1 MPAIN
6 PLFTTEYLNQDG
18 IGNNLPMLFHIQDL
32 GGKLDAPSEFMNEV
46 KQRIDVLSVP
56 EQATKTTGGGGGSAV
71 SATNTTGG
79 GGGSAVSVLSWL
91 PEQATMPEQVTK
103 TTGGGGSSA
112 VSATKTKGGG
122 SSAATHVT
130 LELSQVTYVKEK
142 LRQFQS
148 ENLHLQRQIEKL
160 KSEKEK
166 LIDPLQRQIE
176 KLKSEKEKLQ
186 QRCTLIS
193 EFYEKKSAQMSA
205 AASGQCFP

>member
-18 IGNNLPMLFHIQDL
+18 IGNNLSMLFHIQDL

-71 SATNTTGG
+71 S
-79 GGGSAVSVLSWL
+79 V

-166 LIDPLQRQIE
+166 L
-176 KLKSEKEKLQ
+176 Q